1 MEFPHLT
8 TERNEKKMKTYS
20 QVPKIRKILL
30 KIIHYY
36 KHRSIQLTLSI
47 SFSFVALLGMG
58 FMGATI
64 YSRFISSTKESTIH
78 NNEQLIDQVNMNLN
92 TYLRNMMRISNSM
105 YYSVIKKVDLS
116 KETLDKEMNLLY
128 EANKDN
134 LVSIVCFRGNGTLVA
149 ATPIDNLKNNL
160 QVEKQ
165 SWFIKANQEIE
176 NLHFSTPHVQNLFND
191 TSYNYHWVISLSRVV
206 ELTDSGNISR
216 GILLVDMN
224 FSGIEQLFTKIN
236 SKNSGYVYLIDSSGE
251 IIYHPKQ
258 NLINSSLLRENN
270 AVAATYRDGTYE
282 ETFLDE
288 NRIITVRTVGYTGW
302 KIINVTPSN
311 DFYMSYNQMR
321 FFTGMIIALTIL
333 LIFFANQFVSYL
345 IGNPIKKLDD
355 SVKDLEYGKLDL
367 NIFVGGSYEIR
378 HLGKTITSVVMQM
391 HQLMDDIVAEQEKKR
406 KSEFDSLQAQ
416 INPHFLYNTLDSIVW
431 MVESERYQEA
441 ISMVTSLAN
450 LFRIS
455 LSKGKNIITIREEIE
470 HAQNYLYIQKIR
482 YKNRFQIKIDM
493 APEIYECST
502 IKLIVQ
508 PLLENAIY
516 HGVEFMDGEGEI
528 TIKGYKKNNDIY
540 IDVIDNG
547 LGIPEESVD
556 LILTDNTRV
565 HKKGSGIGLSN
576 VHQRVQ
582 LYFGTEYGLEIESEL
597 DEGTTV
603 RIHLPCLPF
612 GNLSLREDET
622 DEKE

>member
-1 MEFPHLT
+1 VV
-8 TERNEKKMKTYS
+8 S
-20 QVPKIRKILL
+20 KIKDFLL
-30 KIIHYY
+30 KIGHYY
-36 KHRSIQLTLSI
+36 RHKSIQFTLSI
-47 SFSFVALLGMG
+47 SFSFVALFGMG
-58 FMGATI
+58 FMGVTI
-64 YSRFISSTKESTIH
+64 YTQFASSTKEIIIE
-78 NNEQLIDQVNMNLN
+78 NNEQLIDQVNMNVN
-92 TYLRNMMRISNSM
+92 EYLRSMMRISDSM
-105 YYSVIKKVDLS
+105 YYSVIKRVDLS
-116 KETLDKEMNLLY
+116 KETLNKEMNLLY

-134 LVSIVCFRGNGTLVA
+134 LVSIVCLKGNGSLVA
-149 ATPIDNLKNNL
+149 ATPIDNLKTDL
-160 QVEKQ
+160 HVIEQ
-165 SWFIKANQEIE
+165 SWFVKANQEIE

-191 TSYNYHWVISLSRVV
+191 SSFNYHWVISLSRVV
-206 ELTDSGNISR
+206 ELTNNGNSSR

-224 FSGIEQLFTKIN
+224 YSGIEQLFTKVN
-236 SKNSGYVYLIDSSGE
+236 SNNSGYVYLIDSNGE

-258 NLINSSLLRENN
+258 NLINSSLLHENN
-270 AVAATYRDGTYE
+270 EVAATYEDGTH
-282 ETFLDE
+282 DE
-288 NRIITVRTVGYTGW
+288 DFEGKNRIVTVNTVGYTGW
-302 KIINVTPSN
+302 KIINVTSAN
-311 DFYMSYNQMR
+311 EFYMSYNQMR
-321 FFTGMIIALTIL
+321 FFTVMIIALTIF

-367 NIFVGGSYEIR
+367 NIFIGGSYEIQ
-378 HLGKTITSVVMQM
+378 HLGRTITSVVLQM
-391 HQLMDDIVAEQEKKR
+391 HLLMEEIVAEQEKKR

-441 ISMVTSLAN
+441 ISMVTALAN

-482 YKNRFQIKIDM
+482 YKNRFQIKIDIE
-493 APEIYECST
+493 PEIYECST

-516 HGVEFMDGEGEI
+516 HGVESMYGEGEI
-528 TIKGYKKNNDIY
+528 TIKGYLKNNDIY

-547 LGIPEESVD
+547 LGMPEESVEF
-556 LILTDNTRV
+556 LLTDDSRV

-576 VHQRVQ
+576 VHQRIQ
-582 LYFGTEYGLEIESEL
+582 LYFGKEYGLEIKSVL

-603 RIHLPCLPF
+603 RIKLPRSF
-612 GNLSLREDET
+612 NGVNKTREDVT
-622 DEKE
+622 HEKE

>member
-1 MEFPHLT
+1 MV
-8 TERNEKKMKTYS
+8 S
-20 QVPKIRKILL
+20 KIKDFLL
-30 KIIHYY
+30 KIGHYY
-36 KHRSIQLTLSI
+36 RHKSIQFTLSI
-47 SFSFVALLGMG
+47 SFSFVALFGMG
-58 FMGATI
+58 FMGVTI
-64 YSRFISSTKESTIH
+64 YTQFASSTKEIIIE
-78 NNEQLIDQVNMNLN
+78 NNEQLIDQVNMNVN
-92 TYLRNMMRISNSM
+92 EYLRSMMRISDSM
-105 YYSVIKKVDLS
+105 YYSVIKRVDLS
-116 KETLDKEMNLLY
+116 KETLNKEMNLLY

-134 LVSIVCFRGNGTLVA
+134 LVSIVCLKGNGSLVA
-149 ATPIDNLKNNL
+149 ATPIDNLKTDL
-160 QVEKQ
+160 HVIEQ
-165 SWFIKANQEIE
+165 SWFVKANQEIE

-191 TSYNYHWVISLSRVV
+191 SSFNYHWVISLSRVV
-206 ELTDSGNISR
+206 ELTNNGNSSR

-224 FSGIEQLFTKIN
+224 YSGIEQLFTKVN
-236 SKNSGYVYLIDSSGE
+236 SNNSGYVYLIDSNGE

-258 NLINSSLLRENN
+258 NLINSSLLHENN
-270 AVAATYRDGTYE
+270 EVAATYEDGTH
-282 ETFLDE
+282 DE
-288 NRIITVRTVGYTGW
+288 DFEGKNRIVTVNTVGYTGW
-302 KIINVTPSN
+302 KIINVTSAN
-311 DFYMSYNQMR
+311 EFYMSYNQMR
-321 FFTGMIIALTIL
+321 FFTVMIIALTIF

-367 NIFVGGSYEIR
+367 NIFIGGSYEIQ
-378 HLGKTITSVVMQM
+378 HLGRTITSVVLQM
-391 HQLMDDIVAEQEKKR
+391 HLLMEEIVAEQEKKR

-441 ISMVTSLAN
+441 ISMVTALAN

-482 YKNRFQIKIDM
+482 YKNRFQIKIDIE
-493 APEIYECST
+493 PEIYECST

-516 HGVEFMDGEGEI
+516 HGVESMYGEGEI
-528 TIKGYKKNNDIY
+528 TIKGYLKNNDIY

-547 LGIPEESVD
+547 LGMPEESVEF
-556 LILTDNTRV
+556 LLTDDSRV

-576 VHQRVQ
+576 VHQRIQ
-582 LYFGTEYGLEIESEL
+582 LYFGKEYGLEIKSVL

-603 RIHLPCLPF
+603 RIKLPRSF
-612 GNLSLREDET
+612 NGVNKTREDVT
-622 DEKE
+622 HEKE

>member
-1 MEFPHLT
+1 M
-8 TERNEKKMKTYS
+8 
-20 QVPKIRKILL
+20 V
-30 KIIHYY
+30 
-36 KHRSIQLTLSI
+36 
-47 SFSFVALLGMG
+47 
-58 FMGATI
+58 
-64 YSRFISSTKESTIH
+64 YSRFASSTKDITIES
-78 NNEQLIDQVNMNLN
+78 NEQLIDQVNMNLN
-92 TYLRNMMRISNSM
+92 SYLRNMMRISNSM

-116 KETLDKEMNLLY
+116 KETFDEDMNLLY

-134 LVSIVCFRGNGTLVA
+134 LVSIVCFRGDGSLVA
-149 ATPIDNLKNNL
+149 ATPINNLKKDLNVTN
-160 QVEKQ
+160 QN
-165 SWFIKANQEIE
+165 WFVKANQEIE

-191 TSYNYHWVISLSRVV
+191 SSFNYHWVISLSRVV
-206 ELTDSGNISR
+206 ELTRDGNIGR

-224 FSGIEQLFTKIN
+224 FSGIEQLFTKVN
-236 SKNSGYVYLIDSSGE
+236 TNNSGYVYLIDGNGE

-258 NLINSSLLRENN
+258 NLINSSLLHENN
-270 AVAATYRDGTYE
+270 ATAARYEDGTHE
-282 ETFLDE
+282 ESFEAEKRMVT
-288 NRIITVRTVGYTGW
+288 IRTVGYTGW
-302 KIINVTPSN
+302 KIVNVTPT
-311 DFYMSYNQMR
+311 DEFYLSYNQMQL
-321 FFTGMIIALTIL
+321 FTAMIIALTIF

-367 NIFVGGSYEIR
+367 NIYVGGSYEIQ
-378 HLGKTITSVVMQM
+378 HLGRTITSVVLQM
-391 HQLMDDIVAEQEKKR
+391 HELMDEIVLEQEKKR

-441 ISMVTSLAN
+441 ISMVTALAN

-482 YKNRFQIKIDM
+482 YKNRFQIIFDI
-493 APEIYECST
+493 APEINECST

-516 HGVEFMDGEGEI
+516 HGVEYMDGEGEI
-528 TIKGYKKNNDIY
+528 TVKGYLKNGDVY
-540 IDVIDNG
+540 IDVTDNG
-547 LGIPEESVD
+547 LGMPEESVD
-556 LILTDNTRV
+556 LILTDENRV

-576 VHQRVQ
+576 VHQRIQ
-582 LYFGTEYGLEIESEL
+582 LYFGKEYGLELESEL

-603 RIHLPCLPF
+603 HIHLPRVLYNT
-612 GNLSLREDET
+612 GREDEKN
-622 DEKE
+622 EAK

>member
-1 MEFPHLT
+1 VV
-8 TERNEKKMKTYS
+8 S
-20 QVPKIRKILL
+20 KIKDFLL
-30 KIIHYY
+30 KIGHYY
-36 KHRSIQLTLSI
+36 RHKSIQFTLSI
-47 SFSFVALLGMG
+47 SFSFVALFGMG
-58 FMGATI
+58 FMGVTI
-64 YSRFISSTKESTIH
+64 YTQFASSTKEIIIE
-78 NNEQLIDQVNMNLN
+78 NNEQLIDQVNMNVN
-92 TYLRNMMRISNSM
+92 EYLRSMMRISDSM
-105 YYSVIKKVDLS
+105 YYSVIKRVDLS
-116 KETLDKEMNLLY
+116 KETLNKEMNLLY

-134 LVSIVCFRGNGTLVA
+134 LVSIVCLKGNGSLVA
-149 ATPIDNLKNNL
+149 ATPIDNLKTDL
-160 QVEKQ
+160 HVIEQ
-165 SWFIKANQEIE
+165 SWFVKANQEIE

-191 TSYNYHWVISLSRVV
+191 SSFNYHWVISLSRVV
-206 ELTDSGNISR
+206 ELTNNGNSSR

-224 FSGIEQLFTKIN
+224 YSGIEQLFTKVN
-236 SKNSGYVYLIDSSGE
+236 SNNSGYVYLIDSNGE

-258 NLINSSLLRENN
+258 NLINSSLLHENN
-270 AVAATYRDGTYE
+270 EVAATYEDGTH
-282 ETFLDE
+282 DE
-288 NRIITVRTVGYTGW
+288 DFEGKNRIVTVNTVGYTGW
-302 KIINVTPSN
+302 KIINVTSAN
-311 DFYMSYNQMR
+311 EFYMSYNQMR
-321 FFTGMIIALTIL
+321 FFTVMIIALTIF

-367 NIFVGGSYEIR
+367 NIFIGGSYEIQ
-378 HLGKTITSVVMQM
+378 HLGRTITSVVLQM
-391 HQLMDDIVAEQEKKR
+391 HLLMEEIVAEQEKKR

-441 ISMVTSLAN
+441 ISMVTALAN

-482 YKNRFQIKIDM
+482 YKNRFQIKIDIE
-493 APEIYECST
+493 PEIYECST

-516 HGVEFMDGEGEI
+516 HGVESMYGEGEI
-528 TIKGYKKNNDIY
+528 TIKGYLENNDIY

-547 LGIPEESVD
+547 LGMPEESVEF
-556 LILTDNTRV
+556 LLTDDSRV

-576 VHQRVQ
+576 VHQRIQ
-582 LYFGTEYGLEIESEL
+582 LYFGKEYGLEIKSVL

-603 RIHLPCLPF
+603 RIKLPRSF
-612 GNLSLREDET
+612 NGVNKTREDVT
-622 DEKE
+622 HEKE

>member
-1 MEFPHLT
+1 MVQV
-8 TERNEKKMKTYS
+8 MKS
-20 QVPKIRKILL
+20 KIKDFLL
-30 KIIHYY
+30 KVGHYY
-36 KHRSIQLTLSI
+36 RRKSIQFTLSI
-47 SFSFVALLGMG
+47 SFSFVALFGMG
-58 FMGATI
+58 FMGYTV
-64 YSRFISSTKESTIH
+64 YSRFASSTKDITIE

-92 TYLRNMMRISNSM
+92 SYLRNMMRISNSM

-116 KETLDKEMNLLY
+116 KETLDDEMNLLY

-134 LVSIVCFRGNGTLVA
+134 LVSIVCFRGDGTLVG
-149 ATPIDNLKNNL
+149 ATPINNLKNDLN
-160 QVEKQ
+160 VTTQ

-191 TSYNYHWVISLSRVV
+191 SSFNYHWVVSLSRVV
-206 ELTDSGNISR
+206 ELTKNGNIGR

-224 FSGIEQLFTKIN
+224 YSGIEQLFTKVN
-236 SKNSGYVYLIDSSGE
+236 SNNSGYVYLIDSNGE

-258 NLINSSLLRENN
+258 NLINSSLLHENN
-270 AVAATYRDGTYE
+270 EVAATYEDGTHE
-282 ETFLDE
+282 EDYAAE
-288 NRIITVRTVGYTGW
+288 SRMVTVRTVGYTGW
-302 KIINVTPSN
+302 KIINVTSAN
-311 DFYMSYNQMR
+311 EFFMSYNQMR
-321 FFTGMIIALTIL
+321 FFTGMIIALTVF

-355 SVKDLEYGKLDL
+355 SVKDLEYGNLDL
-367 NIFVGGSYEIR
+367 NIYVGGSYEIQ
-378 HLGKTITSVVMQM
+378 HLGRTISSVVMQM
-391 HQLMDDIVAEQEKKR
+391 HHLMDEIVIEQEKKR

-441 ISMVTSLAN
+441 IFMVTALAN

-455 LSKGKNIITIREEIE
+455 LSKGKNIITIREEME

-482 YKNRFQIKIDM
+482 YKNRFQININI

-516 HGVEFMDGEGEI
+516 HGVEYMDGEGEI
-528 TIKGYKKNNDIY
+528 TVKGYLKNNDVY
-540 IDVIDNG
+540 IDVKDNG
-547 LGIPEESVD
+547 LGMPEESVD
-556 LILTDNTRV
+556 LLLTDEVRV
-565 HKKGSGIGLSN
+565 HKNGSGIGLSN
-576 VHQRVQ
+576 VHQRIQ
-582 LYFGTEYGLEIESEL
+582 LYFGREYGLEIESVL

-603 RIHLPCLPF
+603 HIHLPRVL
-612 GNLSLREDET
+612 NNTMLREDET
-622 DEKE
+622 NEK

>member
-1 MEFPHLT
+1 MVKCLW
-8 TERNEKKMKTYS
+8 KGLVQVMKS
-20 QVPKIRKILL
+20 KIKDFLL
-30 KIIHYY
+30 KVGHYY
-36 KHRSIQLTLSI
+36 RRKSIQFTLSI
-47 SFSFVALLGMG
+47 SFSFVALFGMG
-58 FMGATI
+58 FMGYTV
-64 YSRFISSTKESTIH
+64 YSRFASSTKDITIE

-92 TYLRNMMRISNSM
+92 SYLRNMMRISNSM

-116 KETLDKEMNLLY
+116 KETLDDEMNLLY

-134 LVSIVCFRGNGTLVA
+134 LVSIVCFRGDGTLVG
-149 ATPIDNLKNNL
+149 ATPINNLKNDLN
-160 QVEKQ
+160 VTTQ

-191 TSYNYHWVISLSRVV
+191 SSFNYHWVVSLSRVV
-206 ELTDSGNISR
+206 ELTKNGNIGR

-224 FSGIEQLFTKIN
+224 YSGIEQLFTKVN
-236 SKNSGYVYLIDSSGE
+236 SNNSGYVYLIDSNGE

-258 NLINSSLLRENN
+258 NLINSSLLHENN
-270 AVAATYRDGTYE
+270 EVAATYEDGTHE
-282 ETFLDE
+282 EDYAAE
-288 NRIITVRTVGYTGW
+288 SRMVTVRTVGYTGW
-302 KIINVTPSN
+302 KIINVTSAN
-311 DFYMSYNQMR
+311 EFFMSYNQMR
-321 FFTGMIIALTIL
+321 FFTGMIIALTVF

-355 SVKDLEYGKLDL
+355 SVKDLEYGNLDL
-367 NIFVGGSYEIR
+367 NIYVGGSYEIQ
-378 HLGKTITSVVMQM
+378 HLGRTISSVVMQM
-391 HQLMDDIVAEQEKKR
+391 HHLMDEIVIEQEKKR

-441 ISMVTSLAN
+441 IFMVTALAN

-455 LSKGKNIITIREEIE
+455 LSKGKNIITIREEME

-482 YKNRFQIKIDM
+482 YKNRFQININI

-516 HGVEFMDGEGEI
+516 HGVEYMDGEGEI
-528 TIKGYKKNNDIY
+528 TVKGYLKNNDVY
-540 IDVIDNG
+540 IDVKDNG
-547 LGIPEESVD
+547 LGMPEESVD
-556 LILTDNTRV
+556 LLLTDEVRV
-565 HKKGSGIGLSN
+565 HKNGSGIGLSN
-576 VHQRVQ
+576 VHQRIQ
-582 LYFGTEYGLEIESEL
+582 LYFGREYGLEIESVL

-603 RIHLPCLPF
+603 HIHLPRVL
-612 GNLSLREDET
+612 NNTMLREDET
-622 DEKE
+622 NEK